1 MPPLN
6 AKQHQY
12 LLDLVTERMGDGAE
26 VAEDGWSVTHPQ
38 GGIMGLVNI
47 SRSLSEVPEERWP
60 QIVGDWVDRLATP
73 PAVPATFEQARA
85 HLRIRLAADGAE
97 PGWASYRPVCDGLDQ
112 LLMMRTELGAVTV
125 SDEQLRTW
133 GADPDIAWKEAL
145 EHTMWDEARERRI
158 LARGRTRIVWV
169 RDNFFASS
177 VLLDLRHLLS
187 PGNRFGAVVMAP
199 VRDALLYA
207 EILDE
212 HIPYASA
219 EMIEIGGR
227 WFVDEPG
234 QISPDLFW
242 YRTTNEGASISR
254 LVRMIDSRYEP
265 CWGPDFSAALAELS
279 ADLID
284 IDTGRQRSR
293 KRRSPTI
300 RR

>member
-1 MPPLN
+1 MPLTV
-6 AKQHQY
+6 KQHQY
-12 LLDLVTERMGDGAE
+12 LLTLVTEQMGEGA
-26 VAEDGWSVTHPQ
+26 VVSEDGWSVSHPQ

-60 QIVGDWVDRLATP
+60 EIVGSWVNRLATP
-73 PAVPATFEQARA
+73 PELPATFEQARS
-85 HLRIRLAADGAE
+85 HLRIRLAADGSE
-97 PGWASYRPVCDGLDQ
+97 PGWASYRPVCEGLDQ

-133 GADPDIAWKEAL
+133 DADPDIAWKEAL

-187 PGNRFGAVVMAP
+187 PGNCFGAVAMAP

-227 WFVDEPG
+227 WFVEEPG

-242 YRTTNEGASISR
+242 YRMTKEGALISR
-254 LVRMIDSRYEP
+254 LVRMTDTRYEP

-284 IDTGRQRSR
+284 TGRQKSR